1 MQSNLLGYHNTHDG
15 GWRIA
20 DPKVESRF
28 KVEGREKYVFL
39 RRRLKESALDKTASV
54 G

>member
-1 MQSNLLGYHNTHDG
+1 MQSNLLGYHNTRRG

-20 DPKVESRF
+20 DPKVEGRV

-39 RRRLKESALDKTASV
+39 APEVQGKRAGSPPTM
-54 G
+54 